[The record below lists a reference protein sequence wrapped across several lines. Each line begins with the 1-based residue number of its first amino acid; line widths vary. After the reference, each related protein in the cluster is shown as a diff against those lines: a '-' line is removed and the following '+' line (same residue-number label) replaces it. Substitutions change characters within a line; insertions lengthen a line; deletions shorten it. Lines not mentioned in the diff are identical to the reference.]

1 MTKTELLD
9 LIAANLATGS
19 NITATEHRAVENAIV
34 DYFSTAI
41 GNPIVAYGK
50 IGPIDIADSTTSWT
64 VTGNLSSAT
73 RVGSV
78 SGGFVQMRVTIPSG
92 LLSST
97 NFKVRIDVES
107 AGSNPNLDN
116 DMLTVIS
123 RKNGSST
130 TTFDLLLEE
139 TPTGQTTSIYVY
151 VEVVALW

>member
-1 MTKTELLD
+1 MTKQEVLD
-9 LIAANLATGS
+9 LIAANLASSS

-34 DYFSTAI
+34 DYFSSAI

-50 IGPIDIADSTTSWT
+50 IGPIDIADSATSWT

-73 RVGSV
+73 RVSV
-78 SGGFVQMRVTIPSG
+78 NSGFLHMRITIPSG

-97 NFKVRIDVES
+97 NFKVRSDVES
-107 AGSNPNLDN
+107 ASASPNLDN
-116 DMLTVIS
+116 DMLGVLF

-139 TPTGQTTSIYVY
+139 SPAGQTTSIYVY
-151 VEVVALW
+151 VEVMQLW